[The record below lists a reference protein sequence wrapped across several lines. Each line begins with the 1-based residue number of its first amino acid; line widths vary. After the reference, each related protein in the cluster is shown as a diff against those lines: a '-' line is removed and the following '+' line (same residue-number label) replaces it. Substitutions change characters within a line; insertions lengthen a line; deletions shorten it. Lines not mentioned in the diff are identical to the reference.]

1 MLVIAHRGFSSQ
13 YTENTIVAFK
23 HALMLD
29 VDAIELDIHQVEHE
43 FLVFHDPYVN
53 KLTNGKGR
61 IFDLPLNHVRQL
73 LVKGEDQIP
82 TLNEVAALIGDRVI
96 LNIEVKS
103 LLCVQEFVV
112 YVKKLIVEHKCKVVI
127 SSFDHPVLMAIKM
140 SFSDFIEAEL
150 LTEEPSADEEPSAG
164 EEPSANKEPSAFPVE
179 FGALIAHAPFDH
191 AKYAGTLGVAIAATD
206 WNTVNADFV
215 EDAHAR
221 GKKVWCY
228 TVNHEETLID
238 LIEMGVDGIFTD
250 RPDWARQFISQ
261 RDGNT

>member
-13 YTENTIVAFK
+13 YTENTIIAFQQ
-23 HALMLD
+23 ALMLD

-61 IFDLPLNHVRQL
+61 IFDMPLSQARQL
-73 LVKGEDQIP
+73 LVDHKYTIP
-82 TLNEVAALIGDRVI
+82 TLGEVAALIGDKVI

-103 LLCVQEFVV
+103 LQSVQEFVV
-112 YVKKLIVEHKCKVVI
+112 YVKKFVAAHQCKVVI
-127 SSFDHPVLMAIKM
+127 SSFDHPLLMAIKT
-140 SFSDFIEAEL
+140 SFSDFTEAQL
-150 LTEEPSADEEPSAG
+150 SSDDAY
-164 EEPSANKEPSAFPVE
+164 PVE

-191 AKYAGTLGVAIAATD
+191 AKYASNLGVLIAATD

-215 EDAHAR
+215 EDAHRR

-228 TVNHEETLID
+228 TVNHQATLID
-238 LIEMGVDGIFTD
+238 LLDIGVDGIFTD
-250 RPDWARQFISQ
+250 RPDWARQFITDRESIA
-261 RDGNT
+261 RNSVRGY